1 MKPDQLY
8 QALKEL
14 AEKLGIPVTERSF
27 QHAGMTI
34 RSGLCKVRGKYVFI
48 MDKHIPLHKKNQ
60 ELAACLS
67 QLPLEDIYLVPAV
80 REFLNNP
87 L

>member
-14 AEKLGIPVTERSF
+14 AEKLGIAVSERSF
-27 QHAGMTI
+27 QHTGMNI

-60 ELAACLS
+60 ELAACLCRE
-67 QLPLEDIYLVPAV
+67 PLEDLYLVPAV

-87 L
+87 

>member
-8 QALKEL
+8 QALKET
-14 AEKLGIPVTERSF
+14 AEKLGIAVSERSF
-27 QHAGMTI
+27 QQAGMNI
-34 RSGLCKVRGKYVFI
+34 RSGLCKIRGKLIFI

-60 ELAACLS
+60 EIAACLC
-67 QLPLEDIYLVPAV
+67 QMPIEEVYLVPAV